1 MNSTILNHFKKN
13 DPLLYSFVL
22 RTKISKTIEKENPKN
37 YFVKLCQEI
46 IGQQLSGRVA
56 EVIFGRFKK
65 LYKGEIVPKK
75 VIETPHEVLRGVGMS
90 NAKAKYVKSLAAEI
104 IGGGLDLDRLD
115 ELTDDEVKDHL
126 LRVKGIGPWT
136 AEMFLIFTL
145 GRPDIFSHGD
155 LGLKKGIK
163 KVYGLKK
170 DPSRRTVEKIIKKWS
185 PYKSFASLILWESL
199 EVE

>member
-1 MNSTILNHFKKN
+1 MNKAVLDHFKKN

-22 RTKISKTIEKENPKN
+22 RTKISKTLKKESPKN
-37 YFVKLCQEI
+37 YFVKLCREI

-56 EVIFGRFKK
+56 EVIFERFKK
-65 LYKGEIVPKK
+65 LYKGEIVPQK